1 MLKGERDGYRFWI
14 LDPNGYILVRSV
26 LVRDQW
32 INTPS
37 QYLTVSVY
45 LCIYKYIN
53 NYSLSLIYFF
63 LIVR

>member
-37 QYLTVSVY
+37 QCLTVSVIVPW
-45 LCIYKYIN
+45 IYK
-53 NYSLSLIYFF
+53 
-63 LIVR
+63 